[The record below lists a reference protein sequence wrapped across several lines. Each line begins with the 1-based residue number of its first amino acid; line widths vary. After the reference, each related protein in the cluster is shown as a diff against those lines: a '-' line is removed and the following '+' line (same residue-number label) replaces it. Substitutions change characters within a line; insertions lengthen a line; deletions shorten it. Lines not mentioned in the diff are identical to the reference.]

1 MRRKILLVF
10 FLALLTSCPGL
21 LDWSYVLVNGYE
33 VWHINSDDIHIGF
46 TEDGSTLKTYLDDK
60 LIGVPPYVTAV
71 WHDDRYII
79 ARHISHDDV
88 ADYKEGKTVTE
99 DYYLV
104 DSKEKKSFGPYK
116 DINELFIE
124 TNIPVV
130 KDITW
135 VLSSEMYKFQ
145 KNY

>member
-1 MRRKILLVF
+1 MKIKILLVS
-10 FLALLTSCPGL
+10 FLILLTACPGL

-33 VWHINSDDIHIGF
+33 VWHINGYDIHIGF

-79 ARHISHDDV
+79 ARHISTDDID
-88 ADYKEGKTVTE
+88 DYKEEKTVTE

-104 DSKEKKSFGPYK
+104 DSIEKKSFGPYK
-116 DINELFIE
+116 NLNDLFIE

-145 KNY
+145 KKY